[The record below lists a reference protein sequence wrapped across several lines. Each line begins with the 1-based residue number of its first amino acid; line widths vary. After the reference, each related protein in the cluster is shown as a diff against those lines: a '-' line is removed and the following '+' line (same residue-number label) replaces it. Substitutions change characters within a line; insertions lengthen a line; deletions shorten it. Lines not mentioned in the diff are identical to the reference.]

1 MEVDY
6 IIPSSKSSKDVYS
19 NLQFL
24 RKYCHILKTRKDN
37 VFKKKLSNNLED
49 CENANIIS
57 FRQEP
62 DEVKISCLDLSTGAK
77 VTRPLV

>member
-1 MEVDY
+1 MEVDH
-6 IIPSSKSSKDVYS
+6 IVPSSKSSKDVCS

-24 RKYCHILKTRKDN
+24 HKYCHILKTRKDN
-37 VFKKKLSNNLED
+37 VFKKKLSTDSKD
-49 CENANIIS
+49 CENADIIS

-62 DEVKISCLDLSTGAK
+62 DEVKISRLDLSTGAK